1 VEVAGGARPGAA
13 GGNEIGV
20 LIARKL
26 EAAVRTRLK
35 TASSSTVGE
44 RQRFVNGAPTPSKT
58 LA

>member
-20 LIARKL
+20 LIARKV

-35 TASSSTVGE
+35 SASSSIGE
-44 RQRFVNGAPTPSKT
+44 RQRFVNGAPTPSKA